1 MGSGASARG
10 AHKTDPNPPIPGR
23 RASLQKSRTHVI
35 LDEAKHGYLIS
46 EKLGKMK
53 KAGLAEADRTQIEQ
67 LIKQKVSNS
76 YIYNLVYLEDH
87 DVMKFNIM
95 LELEREGGYPTRM
108 TAALE
113 YMPNRNAL
121 RVITL
126 H

>member
-1 MGSGASARG
+1 
-10 AHKTDPNPPIPGR
+10 
-23 RASLQKSRTHVI
+23 
-35 LDEAKHGYLIS
+35 
-46 EKLGKMK
+46 MK
-53 KAGLAEADRTQIEQ
+53 KSGLAKADRTQIER

-76 YIYNLVYLEDH
+76 YIYNLTYLEEH

-95 LELEREGGYPTRM
+95 LELAHAEGYPTRM

-113 YMPNRNAL
+113 YMPNQKSL